1 MSERVMA
8 WIAKIDNVETHPNA
22 DALDI
27 CTVGGWKVVSQKG
40 LYRKGDLAVYASIDS
55 WIPNEIA
62 PFLSKGQE
70 PREYNGVK
78 GERLRTI
85 KLRGVISQG
94 LLLPFGICMSTYDGE
109 AVSTDWNIGD
119 DVSELLGI
127 QKYEPPIPA
136 CLAGEVKGVFPS
148 FIPKTDE
155 SRIQNLSDEWEEL
168 KTIDPWFITEKIDG
182 TSFTAY
188 IKGDTFGVCSRN
200 LELRENESNTH
211 WKFVRDNGIE
221 EKMRQFRSEH
231 GNVDFAIQ
239 GELAGEGIQ
248 KNLYKLKG
256 HKVFLFNAYNITDC
270 AFFGWDTL
278 NDISVALGIETVPIL
293 GEHQH
298 FEPDETIDNILK
310 FASGKSVLNPSTERE
325 GVVFKTYAREKS
337 FKAISNNFL
346 MKHDN

>member
-148 FIPKTDE
+148 WGRKTDQD
-155 SRIQNLSDEWEEL
+155 RCQNLESEIQDAYDNDVKFEV
-168 KTIDPWFITEKIDG
+168 TIKLDGSSCSCG
-182 TSFTAY
+182 TSVDGEY
-188 IKGDTFGVCSRN
+188 VVCSRN
-200 LELRENESNTH
+200 LSLHTDQAGNTFIDVCNKNEMSNKTVNH
-211 WKFVRDNGIE
+211 KGLLF
-221 EKMRQFRSEH
+221 S
-231 GNVDFAIQ
+231 
-239 GELAGEGIQ
+239 GELMGPGIQ
-248 KNLYKLKG
+248 KNREGLKDHDMFVFDIYDSVNGKYLSSNERINLCEKLVLSHVPVLYNGVTLKE
-256 HKVFLFNAYNITDC
+256 
-270 AFFGWDTL
+270 L
-278 NDISVALGIETVPIL
+278 NLHNVSD
-293 GEHQH
+293 
-298 FEPDETIDNILK
+298 ILK
-310 FASGKSVLNPSTERE
+310 FAEGPSLHNNNRE
-325 GVVFKTYAREKS
+325 GVVFKSIDGSFS
-337 FKAISNNFL
+337 FKAISNKFL
-346 MKHDN
+346 IKNGE